1 MVEVINS
8 YKVENFSFD
17 KLEQAEKYEE
27 LVNKYNFTP
36 EQKEKI
42 YEGLKDNL
50 NVDWYAK
57 PEFDSIQMYW
67 IYKGLKNNNP
77 FVRFYANLKYNS
89 IQMQRFYY
97 NDSVDFEFRMF
108 KKSLFNEIQ
117 QLNKIQQQY
126 LNKIQQQYSIKNE
139 KKERFCCNEKE
150 SIKKQNYER
159 CFQLFTR

>member
-8 YKVENFSFD
+8 YKVENFHFNE
-17 KLEQAEKYEE
+17 LTQAEKYEE
-27 LVNKYNFTP
+27 LVNKYDFTP

-42 YEGLKDNL
+42 YEGLKDNV

-77 FVRFYANLKYNS
+77 FVKFYANPKYNS

-108 KKSLFNEIQ
+108 KKSLMKFNE
-117 QLNKIQQQY
+117 IQQQY

-139 KKERFCCNEKE
+139 KKVRF
-150 SIKKQNYER
+150 
-159 CFQLFTR
+159 

>member
-8 YKVENFSFD
+8 YKVENFSFNE
-17 KLEQAEKYEE
+17 LAQAEKYEE
-27 LVNKYNFTP
+27 LVNKYDFTP

-42 YEGLKDNL
+42 YEGLKDNV

-77 FVRFYANLKYNS
+77 FVKFYANPKYNS

-108 KKSLFNEIQ
+108 KKSLMKFNE
-117 QLNKIQQQY
+117 IQQQY

-139 KKERFCCNEKE
+139 KKVRF
-150 SIKKQNYER
+150 
-159 CFQLFTR
+159 

>member
-8 YKVENFSFD
+8 YKVENFHFNE
-17 KLEQAEKYEE
+17 LTQAEKYEE
-27 LVNKYNFTP
+27 LVNKYDFTP

-42 YEGLKDNL
+42 YEGLKDNV

-77 FVRFYANLKYNS
+77 FVKFYANPKYNS

-108 KKSLFNEIQ
+108 KKSLMKF
-117 QLNKIQQQY
+117 NKIQQQY
-126 LNKIQQQYSIKNE
+126 LNKIQQQYFNKIQQQYSIKNE
-139 KKERFCCNEKE
+139 KKV
-150 SIKKQNYER
+150 
-159 CFQLFTR
+159 

>member
-8 YKVENFSFD
+8 YKVENFHFNE
-17 KLEQAEKYEE
+17 LTQAEKYEE
-27 LVNKYNFTP
+27 LVNKYDFTP

-42 YEGLKDNL
+42 YEGLKDNV

-77 FVRFYANLKYNS
+77 FVKFYANPKYNS

-108 KKSLFNEIQ
+108 KKSLMKFNEIQ
-117 QLNKIQQQY
+117 HQY

-139 KKERFCCNEKE
+139 KKVRF
-150 SIKKQNYER
+150 
-159 CFQLFTR
+159 